1 MPASPHLVSVNVS
14 LPKPLG
20 PWRGNTVHSSIAK
33 EPVQGRVA
41 VRGINLEGDRQ
52 TDWRVH
58 GGPDKTVY
66 AYAREDADWWAA
78 ELGRDIPDGMF
89 GENLTTAGVDCTGA
103 VIGERWR
110 IGTAVLEVSQPRMPC
125 FKLGLRF
132 GDGKMLKRFAQA
144 SRPGVYFRIITE
156 GELGVGDPIEVVDRP
171 DHGVTVSLVSDAFL
185 LDHALIPRALEAPQ
199 LAEALREMVNAA

>member
-1 MPASPHLVSVNVS
+1 MSPTPRLVSVNVS
-14 LPKPLG
+14 MPKPLG

-33 EPVQGRVA
+33 EPVLGPVA

-58 GGPDKTVY
+58 GGPDKAVY
-66 AYAREDADWWAA
+66 AYAREDADWWEG
-78 ELGRDIPDGMF
+78 ELDREIPDGMF
-89 GENLTTAGVDCTGA
+89 GENLTTVGVDCTGA

-110 IGTAVLEVSQPRMPC
+110 IGTVELEVSQPRMPC

-132 GDGKMLKRFAQA
+132 GDPRMPKRFVQA
-144 SRPGVYFRIITE
+144 SRPGVYFRIVTE
-156 GELGVGDPIEVVDRP
+156 GTLEVGDAIEVVDRP

-185 LDHALIPRALEAPQ
+185 VDHALLPRALAAPQ
-199 LAEALREMVNAA
+199 LAESLREMVGAA

>member
-1 MPASPHLVSVNVS
+1 
-14 LPKPLG
+14 
-20 PWRGNTVHSSIAK
+20 
-33 EPVQGRVA
+33 
-41 VRGINLEGDRQ
+41 
-52 TDWRVH
+52 
-58 GGPDKTVY
+58 
-66 AYAREDADWWAA
+66 
-78 ELGRDIPDGMF
+78 MF

-110 IGTAVLEVSQPRMPC
+110 IGTVVLEVSQPRMPC

-156 GELGVGDPIEVVDRP
+156 GELGVGDTVEVVDRP

-185 LDHALIPRALEAPQ
+185 LDHSLIPRALEAPQ